1 MPNREMRLDE
11 YMKHSCNEEYRNS
24 RKQDSYLI
32 RDFRKISNDDM
43 RFQKDLCRP

>member
-24 RKQDSYLI
+24 RSYLI